1 MTYLSFLQ
9 WPANVAIIEELY
21 AFGVISNA
29 RYTHSQILLAYIDMR
44 QQDPK
49 ICDIECAYRLSKNP
63 QYLWLQDIKVNVIA
77 SRQNAIHR
85 NFFMI
90 YYVFLLIFGGKGS
103 KKKSHMRKGYAIFL
117 FGCVLFEE
125 VVSCMQE
132 VVSLREVLR
141 LWRVTATK

>member
-90 YYVFLLIFGGKGS
+90 YYVFLLIYGCKGS
-103 KKKSHMRKGYAIFL
+103 KKNRICARAMRFFRIK
-117 FGCVLFEE
+117 
-125 VVSCMQE
+125 CM
-132 VVSLREVLR
+132 V
-141 LWRVTATK
+141 